1 LVVDKLCVELRTLQ
15 LLLSDKE
22 NPLRRG
28 RFNRPFSDLPQFV
41 SQAGDPLFQ
50 IRYPLLHIVTRNKP
64 IEHRPPQGIRN
75 EGCGLDEP

>member
-1 LVVDKLCVELRTLQ
+1 VELRTLQ

-64 IEHRPPQGIRN
+64 IEQAAAALA
-75 EGCGLDEP
+75 C